1 MTLFSVKVHHT
12 LDLNQAVNSSTGV
25 TFKYFDG
32 IGAMLC
38 NECHEDIMEHFK
50 AGLFLPAM
58 PSWPEAEARFGGDID
73 NGRLYSELLEPDRHG
88 LSLWPVASGAS
99 GAIILGRLDHGSY
112 LRPKD
117 KAYGPLW
124 RELEVAQL
132 RKYVAIV
139 DDCIFTGNTMDYA
152 QEECAKAGLVVV
164 REVVLLG
171 ARPDISGWAA
181 LSAGGKK
188 GCPCACHNGQEGI
201 YHAYACH
208 SPLLTPLSWGTV
220 L

>member
-1 MTLFSVKVHHT
+1 MLPKVISHHT
-12 LDLNQAVNSSTGV
+12 LHLDEPVPSSTGSS
-25 TFKYFDG
+25 TTYFDG
-32 IGAMLC
+32 IGACLC
-38 NECHEDIMEHFK
+38 NECRGDVREHLNT
-50 AGLFLPAM
+50 GLFLAPM
-58 PSWPEAEARFGGDID
+58 PVWPEAEAKWKGDID
-73 NGRLYSELLEPDRHG
+73 NGALYSELYEPERHAMN
-88 LSLWPVASGAS
+88 LWPVATGAS
-99 GAIILGRLDHGSY
+99 GAIILGRLGYGSY

-117 KAYGPLW
+117 KVHGPLW

-208 SPLLTPLSWGTV
+208 SPLLTPLSWGMV